1 MLAGT
6 APRRAARSRRGGGRL
21 VDAELPERVSV
32 EPARRRQPP
41 VPLELPERP
50 PGRAAEDAVG
60 RAQAVAQDR
69 QPPLGQEDRR
79 VASRVARR
87 LLRGTARGGRPRR
100 EEDPGGQEDGRQGRG
115 ERAGGPHSRTSPPPG
130 RPRARA
136 RATTTMTRAAPAR

>member
-21 VDAELPERVSV
+21 VDAELLERVSV

-69 QPPLGQEDRR
+69 QPPLG
-79 VASRVARR
+79 
-87 LLRGTARGGRPRR
+87 
-100 EEDPGGQEDGRQGRG
+100 EEEPGGQEDGRQDRG
-115 ERAGGPHSRTSPPPG
+115 ERAGGPHSCTSPPPG

-136 RATTTMTRAAPAR
+136 RATMTRAAPARYRH